1 MALLRESR
9 EVKKV
14 KAVLR
19 AKFAL
24 QQRLDRIDHEED
36 IVTHTV
42 EAILSGKG
50 TVLGLLDASQA
61 FNVVVDHENP
71 TRPDKADAC
80 NGDSS
85 RAAKTARP
93 RKTAKGTRLR
103 HRK

>member
-24 QQRLDRIDHEED
+24 QQRIDRIDHEED
-36 IVTHTV
+36 VVTKTV

-71 TRPDKADAC
+71 TGTDEADAC
-80 NGDSS
+80 DGNSH
-85 RAAKTARP
+85 RAAKTP
-93 RKTAKGTRLR
+93 RQRKAAKNPRFR
-103 HRK
+103 R